1 MATAVVT
8 GAALPERLVTLA
20 SRVLTPK
27 NALPAAVVLSIAAG
41 LGDAMT
47 GAEALFTLFYV
58 IPIVIATWFRGL
70 RLALVIVGI
79 CMAIS
84 VGVDVFIGPRP
95 SSWLFLVG
103 NGSMELLLFVAFAC
117 TVALLRGRVDVEAA
131 LRMAALGQLRHA
143 ERLNTVGKLASGM
156 AHELGTPLA
165 VISGRAD
172 LIAQGQVDPDGAKKS
187 ARIIA
192 AQALRMETLIHHLL
206 AFARRGGTETVRA
219 DVLTL
224 CQDAAELLVPLA
236 KERSV
241 QLVVRGDHAL
251 ASVNRS
257 EISQVLSNLIAN
269 AVHAMKDAGT
279 IEVTTKVTRATL
291 HEHGDKTERSYAVLA
306 VRDEGTGIAPA
317 VLPFIFDPFFTT
329 KDVGEG
335 TGLGLSIVFGIVRD
349 HGGAIRVESAIGEG
363 TTFFVYLPQ

>member
-1 MATAVVT
+1 
-8 GAALPERLVTLA
+8 
-20 SRVLTPK
+20 
-27 NALPAAVVLSIAAG
+27 
-41 LGDAMT
+41 
-47 GAEALFTLFYV
+47 
-58 IPIVIATWFRGL
+58 
-70 RLALVIVGI
+70 
-79 CMAIS
+79 
-84 VGVDVFIGPRP
+84 
-95 SSWLFLVG
+95 
-103 NGSMELLLFVAFAC
+103 
-117 TVALLRGRVDVEAA
+117 
-131 LRMAALGQLRHA
+131 
-143 ERLNTVGKLASGM
+143 
-156 AHELGTPLA
+156 
-165 VISGRAD
+165 
-172 LIAQGQVDPDGAKKS
+172 
-187 ARIIA
+187 
-192 AQALRMETLIHHLL
+192 METLVHHLL
-206 AFARRGGTETVRA
+206 AFARRGGAETVRA

-224 CQDAAELLVPLA
+224 CQEAAELLVPLA
-236 KERSV
+236 RERNV

-349 HGGAIRVESAIGEG
+349 HGGAIRVESALGEG
-363 TTFFVYLPQ
+363 TTFSVYLPQ